1 MEEWHRRSV
10 LATGAALSVGG
21 LASIGVGA
29 SETDDLPN
37 PELDPNP
44 EMADEDW
51 ASYRGDAGH
60 ARFIPD
66 GYEFDGD
73 LEAAWTVDH
82 DGSVAVADDT
92 VYTTTADGVVALDAA
107 DGSLVWENTDVD
119 AGDPAVAGEMVY
131 LNGGDIVAIDREDGS
146 VRWESDLDPGERTS
160 SHTVAYDGVFVVVD
174 GTLYALEADDG
185 SVRWQR
191 DTAVVES
198 RNGDEQES
206 EFTPGPAAM
215 NGVVY
220 AETQYGVLAFDPATG
235 ETIWQTWHWTGGD
248 ALYATETAVLA
259 DLPGEELPFYD
270 AQTGSGLGLVG
281 PYSTGTL
288 GNESVLSAGDYGYGS
303 TSIHGDEYDW
313 ELDVTYT
320 YGQAV
325 ISGETVYVYFWADAH
340 NYGDR
345 DYDQKL
351 VALDKR
357 DGSEK
362 WTLSKDDAPVGHI
375 RAISGE
381 TIYVDHDG
389 ELVAL
394 REETDADEDGADE
407 DGANGDDEQDD
418 GTEDGDADE
427 SDDSDSDDDGR
438 GDADDDGSSGDE
450 NTSDNE
456 SSNDGGADDESSTD
470 DSADDGSR
478 NESGSSDDGNAGSDD
493 DGSLEDD
500 GDAGSDG
507 ENTGTADETE
517 NETTD
522 GGDGDD
528 GEDGDDGAD
537 DGVPGFTTGTGLVSG
552 ALGLEWLRRRVD
564 ADEPAE

>member
-10 LATGAALSVGG
+10 LATGVALSAGG
-21 LASIGVGA
+21 LASIGAG
-29 SETDDLPN
+29 SDGDDATELPD
-37 PELDPNP
+37 PDVSPNP
-44 EMADEDW
+44 EMEDEDW
-51 ASYRGDAGH
+51 PSFAGDAGH
-60 ARFIPD
+60 ARFIED

-107 DGSLVWENTDVD
+107 DGTRLWENADVD

-131 LNGGDIVAIDREDGS
+131 LNGGDIVALDREDGS
-146 VRWESDLDPGERTS
+146 VRWESDLDPGETMS

-174 GTLYALEADDG
+174 GILYALEADDG
-185 SVRWQR
+185 SVRWQK

-198 RNGDEQES
+198 RNGDERES
-206 EFTPGPAAM
+206 EFTPGTAAM

-220 AETQYGVLAFDPATG
+220 AETEDGVLAFDPATG
-235 ETIWQTWHWTGGD
+235 ETIWQTWHWTGGH
-248 ALYATETAVLA
+248 AIYATETAVLA
-259 DLPGEELPFYD
+259 ELPGEELPFHD

-281 PYSTGTL
+281 PYSVGTL
-288 GNESVLSAGDYGYGS
+288 GNESVLSAHDYGYGS

-325 ISGETVYVYFWADAH
+325 ISGETVYVYFWVDAH

-375 RAISGE
+375 RAISDE

-394 REETDADEDGADE
+394 RERTDTDEGTDGEDET
-407 DGANGDDEQDD
+407 
-418 GTEDGDADE
+418 
-427 SDDSDSDDDGR
+427 
-438 GDADDDGSSGDE
+438 ADDQQG
-450 NTSDNE
+450 NE
-456 SSNDGGADDESSTD
+456 D
-470 DSADDGSR
+470 
-478 NESGSSDDGNAGSDD
+478 SDDGNEGSDGGDANESDGTDGDESDD
-493 DGSLEDD
+493 DGSPEDD
-500 GDAGSDG
+500 DGAEGSDG
-507 ENTGTADETE
+507 GDTGNADGAENGTAD
-517 NETTD
+517 
-522 GGDGDD
+522 
-528 GEDGDDGAD
+528 GEDDDAG
-537 DGVPGFTTGTGLVSG
+537 DGVPGFTTGAGLVGG
-552 ALGLEWLRRRVD
+552 ALGLEWLRRRAD
-564 ADEPAE
+564 ADDPAE

>member
-10 LATGAALSVGG
+10 LATGAALSASG

-37 PELDPNP
+37 PGLDPNP
-44 EMADEDW
+44 ELDEDW

-60 ARFIPD
+60 SRFIPD
-66 GYEFDGD
+66 GYEFNGN

-107 DGSLVWENTDVD
+107 DGTRLWENADVD

-131 LNGGDIVAIDREDGS
+131 LNGGDIVALDREDGS

-160 SHTVAYDGVFVVVD
+160 SHTVAYDGVFVVID

-198 RNGDEQES
+198 RNGDERES
-206 EFTPGPAAM
+206 EFSPGTAAM

-220 AETQYGVLAFDPATG
+220 AGTQDGILAFDPASG
-235 ETIWQTWHWTGGD
+235 ETIWQTWVWTGGD
-248 ALYATETAVLA
+248 GIYATEAAVLG
-259 DLPGEELPFYD
+259 DRGGEEVPFYD
-270 AQTGSGLGLVG
+270 AQTGDGLGVIL
-281 PYSTGTL
+281 SHSIGTL
-288 GNESVLSAGDYGYGS
+288 GNKSAISASDYGYGS
-303 TSIHGDEYDW
+303 TSIHGDHGDEYDW
-313 ELDVTYT
+313 EIDVTYT
-320 YGQAV
+320 YGEAV
-325 ISGETVYVYFWADAH
+325 ISGETVYVYFWSDSR

-362 WTLSKDDAPVGHI
+362 WTVSKDDAPVGDI

-438 GDADDDGSSGDE
+438 GDADDDGSDNGDA
-450 NTSDNE
+450 
-456 SSNDGGADDESSTD
+456 GDESSTD
-470 DSADDGSR
+470 GSDNGDAGDESSTDGSD
-478 NESGSSDDGNAGSDD
+478 NGDAGDESSNDSSDNGDAGDESSTDESTDEDGSSDGGGAGTDD
-493 DGSLEDD
+493 Q
-500 GDAGSDG
+500 
-507 ENTGTADETE
+507 TE
-517 NETTD
+517 NGSTDAEDNDDTD
-522 GGDGDD
+522 GT
-528 GEDGDDGAD
+528 
-537 DGVPGFTTGTGLVSG
+537 PGFTAGAGLLGS
-552 ALGLEWLRRRVD
+552 AIGLEWLRRRDD

>member
-1 MEEWHRRSV
+1 MNEWHRRSV
-10 LATGAALSVGG
+10 LATGVALSGGG
-21 LASIGVGA
+21 LATIGAGA

-37 PELDPNP
+37 PGLDPNP
-44 EMADEDW
+44 ELDEDW

-60 ARFIPD
+60 ARFIED

-107 DGSLVWENTDVD
+107 DGTRLWENADVD

-131 LNGGDIVAIDREDGS
+131 LNGGDIVALDRGDGS

-185 SVRWQR
+185 SVRWQK
-191 DTAVVES
+191 DSAVVES
-198 RNGDEQES
+198 SDGDEQES
-206 EFTPGPAAM
+206 EFVTGTAAA

-220 AETQYGVLAFDPATG
+220 AGTRNGVLAFDPATG
-235 ETIWQTWHWTGGD
+235 ETVWQSEITARGD
-248 ALYATETAVLA
+248 IYATETAILVQWG
-259 DLPGEELPFYD
+259 GEELPFYD
-270 AQTGSGLGLVG
+270 AQTGEALGVVG
-281 PYSTGTL
+281 ARTGRAL
-288 GNESVLSAGDYGYGS
+288 GNESVIGGSDYGYGS
-303 TSIHGDEYDW
+303 SSIHGDEYDW
-313 ELDVTYT
+313 GIDVTYT
-320 YGQAV
+320 YGRPV
-325 ISGETVYVYFWADAH
+325 ISGETVYVYFWADAR

-345 DYDQKL
+345 DYDRKL

-362 WTLSKDDAPVGHI
+362 WTLSKDDTPVGHI

-394 REETDADEDGADE
+394 RERADDEDATDEGDENGADE
-407 DGANGDDEQDD
+407 REDEGADDSDGGDAGESGDANGDEGAPEDTGEDA
-418 GTEDGDADE
+418 DGDAGAE
-427 SDDSDSDDDGR
+427 DDANDSSGDSDDDGNSPGEAG
-438 GDADDDGSSGDE
+438 GDGNG
-450 NTSDNE
+450 
-456 SSNDGGADDESSTD
+456 DDEGATGD
-470 DSADDGSR
+470 GTADDG
-478 NESGSSDDGNAGSDD
+478 
-493 DGSLEDD
+493 
-500 GDAGSDG
+500 
-507 ENTGTADETE
+507 T
-517 NETTD
+517 
-522 GGDGDD
+522 GDGDD
-528 GEDGDDGAD
+528 PTENATTDTEDDGAG
-537 DGVPGFTTGTGLVSG
+537 DGVPGFTTGAGLVG
-552 ALGLEWLRRRVD
+552 GGLGLEWLRRRAD